1 MSNNSSNVSHIGNL
15 IQPRNTS
22 LGLNLPSRQSV
33 TVPANLKSEV
43 VIIPSTSTPSWGS
56 YFIFDVK
63 ERNCII
69 SDLLIQFNINT
80 IGGVTG
86 TATSYPHYS
95 PATFFLQKVEL
106 VINNITVDTLY
117 PVQQFTAQQFFNDDN
132 DRVYINNL
140 QGSYNSIIQ
149 RNTLATSTSNYYVK
163 LRTVYNECHIPILSD
178 SHNLQVR
185 CYMETLTNVVQT
197 GSGQT
202 TGTLTGTINSANI
215 ICKVLKIP
223 SEIASNRL
231 NQMQKKV
238 EQSFYHN
245 LRYSPFNI
253 NSGVTSSTIVLTPFV
268 GNIAALFFVV
278 RSSDKITLNDAY
290 KFTAISNFA
299 ILDSTSSNCVG
310 GQVIGSVL
318 ALNYLNQFYCRSSY
332 TSETTSGCNIAG
344 TVTDNK
350 ANVYG
355 WSFSSNICE
364 ALENGL
370 LLGHRK
376 FLGNE
381 QLQITFTGSLSASV
395 QVDVWAYCQSV
406 IEQGA
411 SYVKVMAL

>member
-1 MSNNSSNVSHIGNL
+1 MSNSSNVSHISNL

-69 SDLLIQFNINT
+69 SDLVLNFKIAAIS
-80 IGGVTG
+80 GLTG
-86 TATSYPHYS
+86 TVTSYPHFS
-95 PATFFLQKVEL
+95 PATFFTQKIEIV
-106 VINNITVDTLY
+106 VNNITIDTLY
-117 PVQQFTAQQFFNDDN
+117 PLQQFTAQQFFNYDE
-132 DRVYINNL
+132 DRVYINNM

-149 RNTLATSTSNYYVK
+149 RNTLATATSDYYIK
-163 LRTVYNECHIPILSD
+163 LRTIYNEAHIPILSD
-178 SHNLQVR
+178 SHNLQIRV
-185 CYMETLTNVVQT
+185 YMETLTNVVNYST
-197 GSGQT
+197 LT
-202 TGTLTGTINSANI
+202 LGTLAATINSANI

-231 NQMQKKV
+231 FQMQKKV
-238 EQSFYHN
+238 EQSIYHN

-268 GNIAALFFVV
+268 GNIAAIFFVV
-278 RSSDKITLNDAY
+278 RNSDKITKNDAY
-290 KFTAISNFA
+290 QFTAISNFA

-310 GQVIGSVL
+310 GQVIGSAL

-332 TSETTSGCNIAG
+332 TSETAIGANIAG

-381 QLQITFTGSLSASV
+381 QLQLTFTGSLSSAV

-406 IEQGA
+406 FEQG
-411 SYVKVMAL
+411 SNYVKVMAL

>member
-15 IQPRNTS
+15 ITPRNTS

-33 TVPANLKSEV
+33 TVPSNLKSEV

-106 VINNITVDTLY
+106 VINNVTIDTLY

-149 RNTLATSTSNYYVK
+149 RNTLATATSNYYVK
-163 LRTVYNECHIPILSD
+163 LRTIYNECHIPILSD

-231 NQMQKKV
+231 NAMIKKP
-238 EQSFYHN
+238 EQSFFHN
-245 LRYSPFNI
+245 LRYSPFVV
-253 NSGVTSSTIVLTPFV
+253 NSGVSSSTIVLTPFV
-268 GNIAALFFVV
+268 GNIASIFFVV
-278 RSSDKITLNDAY
+278 RNSDKITKNDAY
-290 KFTAISNFA
+290 QFTAITSFA
-299 ILDSTSSNCVG
+299 ILDSTSSICVA
-310 GQVIGSVL
+310 GQVIPSAL
-318 ALNYLNQFYCRSSY
+318 ALQYLNNFYSKSSF
-332 TSETTSGCNIAG
+332 TSETDIGCNLKGDA
-344 TVTDNK
+344 VDNK
-350 ANVYG
+350 ANVYC
-355 WSFSSNICE
+355 WSFSSNPVL
-364 ALENGL
+364 ALEKGL
-370 LLGHRK
+370 LLGHKK
-376 FLGNE
+376 FTGSE
-381 QLQITFTGSLSASV
+381 QLQVTFTGALSATN
-395 QVDVWAYCQSV
+395 QIDVWAYTQSA

-411 SYVKVMAL
+411 GYVKVYAL